1 MEKNAKDSFN
11 NLFEIIKKLR
21 GDGGCAW
28 DREQTPESMT
38 SHLLEETYE
47 AIDAIEEKES
57 EHVKE
62 ELGDVILNII
72 MIAYMYEEENK
83 FSVSQMLCSVCEK
96 LIRRH
101 PHIFGNDKE
110 REKKLSSDEVLSQW
124 NKIKRD
130 VEKKGAPTSILDN
143 MPHLSPLL
151 NALKLKKRTAKVG
164 FDWDKLDDVMVKLDE
179 EIGEIKEAIKN
190 NDKVNMEEEIGD
202 AFFVLV
208 NVADKLDINPEL
220 ALNNANKKF
229 EKRFRYVESRMK
241 EANIEL
247 KKENVTK
254 MDVYWEEI
262 KKIEHSTK

>member
-229 EKRFRYVESRMK
+229 EKRFRYVEKRMK
-241 EANIEL
+241 EERIPL
-247 KKENVTK
+247 SKENLDK
-254 MDVYWEEI
+254 MEEFWQEI
-262 KKIEHSTK
+262 KKLEKQKH